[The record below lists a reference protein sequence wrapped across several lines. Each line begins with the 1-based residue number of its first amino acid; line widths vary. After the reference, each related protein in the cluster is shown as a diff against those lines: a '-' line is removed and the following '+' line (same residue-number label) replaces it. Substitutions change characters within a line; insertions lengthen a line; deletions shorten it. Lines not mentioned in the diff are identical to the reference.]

1 MKNFSGLIK
10 SLNKLLLDNGDIENS
25 QKMEKYFKHS
35 IKAFGLSSPALK
47 SLYKSFKIDHSF
59 QLKDLSYQEKF
70 ELSDTLLRSDYFE
83 QKIIGINF
91 LSELTRK
98 LEKNDLYRIRKTFED
113 GSINNWGI
121 CDSICGKVLKPWSI
135 LSKEN
140 TLEISDWSNEICQN
154 NIVHSERFNQLATG
168 WLLRELS
175 QIDKI
180 RFLNFFYMNFKHFTR
195 EGIRYAI
202 EKLPEKERKK
212 LLNYRSDDEEIYSKR
227 KKN

>member
-1 MKNFSGLIK
+1 M
-10 SLNKLLLDNGDIENS
+10 
-25 QKMEKYFKHS
+25 
-35 IKAFGLSSPALK
+35 
-47 SLYKSFKIDHSF
+47 
-59 QLKDLSYQEKF
+59 KDLSYQEKF

-140 TLEISDWSNEICQN
+140 TLEISDWSKNKQNIWIRRASCVTFITRVKHKDEKNFVGFTDLMFEICQN